1 MRAQRR
7 ARGVLGAGGVGGGGC
22 WGRGSRSAG
31 GAAADG
37 VLLHDADITTTI
49 SVGGRECLPAAQGS
63 CRASLLIYFLPLFLG
78 RRTWWMLGITPPEA
92 MVTLESS
99 LESSSSLRMAS

>member
-1 MRAQRR
+1 MRAQGR
-7 ARGVLGAGGVGGGGC
+7 ARGAGGVGGGGPGAPEARPRLACC
-22 WGRGSRSAG
+22 WMMLILQLLYPWAG
-31 GAAADG
+31 GC
-37 VLLHDADITTTI
+37 V
-49 SVGGRECLPAAQGS
+49 CLPPKAPVGP
-63 CRASLLIYFLPLFLG
+63 LLIYFLPLFLG